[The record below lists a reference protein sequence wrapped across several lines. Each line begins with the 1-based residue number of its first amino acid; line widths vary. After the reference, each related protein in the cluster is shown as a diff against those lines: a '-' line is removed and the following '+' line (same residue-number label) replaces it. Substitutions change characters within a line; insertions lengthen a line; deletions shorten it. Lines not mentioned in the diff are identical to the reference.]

1 MHPAEACHDVPRH
14 DAIAGKTARRTTFAR
29 RFIDVSAKLWRDCA
43 TKIRRRSKG
52 QDMVSTRGGD
62 ETAIWRVKA
71 ISGMRANILASII
84 LSVTTLA
91 ADVLAASVFAQG
103 TAAAQTYP
111 VRPIT
116 IVVPFAAGGPTDVLA
131 RVLGEHIRADLGQP
145 VLIENVTGAGGS
157 IGVGRVAAAA
167 ADGYTISAGHFGT
180 HVANGAIYALK
191 YDLLRDLDPV
201 ARLPSNPMLVVTR
214 RDFPA
219 ADLRELVAWLKA
231 NPGKATAGTA
241 GAGSGSHIAGVLLA
255 NLAAP
260 LQFVPYRGTAPA
272 MQDLVSGQIDLIVD
286 QAANSLPQVRQGSI
300 KALALTAAARL
311 AAAPNIPTAA
321 EAGLSGLQ
329 MELWNGMWVPHGTP
343 GLIVVKLNAA
353 VVKAL
358 ADPAVRDKL
367 ATLGLEGPPA
377 DQRTPEALRAFQRS
391 EIEKW
396 WPIIKAAHIMAE

>member
-1 MHPAEACHDVPRH
+1 MTIGRT
-14 DAIAGKTARRTTFAR
+14 DAVLG
-29 RFIDVSAKLWRDCA
+29 L
-43 TKIRRRSKG
+43 
-52 QDMVSTRGGD
+52 
-62 ETAIWRVKA
+62 
-71 ISGMRANILASII
+71 RAN
-84 LSVTTLA
+84 
-91 ADVLAASVFAQG
+91 VLATSVLVMSVLAVSLLAQG
-103 TAAAQTYP
+103 SAAAQTYP

-116 IVVPFAAGGPTDVLA
+116 IIVPFAAGGPTDVLA
-131 RVLGEHIRADLGQP
+131 RVVGEHIRADLGQP

-180 HVANGAIYALK
+180 HVANGAIYPLK

-219 ADLRELVAWLKA
+219 ANLKELIAWLKA

-241 GAGSGSHIAGVLLA
+241 GAGSGSHIAGAFLA
-255 NLAAP
+255 NLAGAP

-300 KALALTAAARL
+300 KALAVTAATRL
-311 AAAPNIPTAA
+311 AAAPEIPTAA
-321 EAGLSGLQ
+321 EAGLPGLQ

-367 ATLGLEGPPA
+367 ATLGLDGPPA
-377 DQRTPEALRAFQRS
+377 DQRTPEALGAFQKA

-396 WPIIKAAHIMAE
+396 WPIIKAAHITAE

>member
-1 MHPAEACHDVPRH
+1 MT
-14 DAIAGKTARRTTFAR
+14 IG
-29 RFIDVSAKLWRDCA
+29 
-43 TKIRRRSKG
+43 
-52 QDMVSTRGGD
+52 
-62 ETAIWRVKA
+62 RVKA
-71 ISGMRANILASII
+71 VFGLRTNVSATSIL
-84 LSVTTLA
+84 VTG
-91 ADVLAASVFAQG
+91 VLAVSLLTAGPAS
-103 TAAAQTYP
+103 AQTWP
-111 VRPIT
+111 SRPIT

-131 RVLGEHIRADLGQP
+131 RVVGEHIRADLGQP

-180 HVANGAIYALK
+180 HVANGAIYPLK

-219 ADLRELVAWLKA
+219 ANLKELVAWLKA

-241 GAGSGSHIAGVLLA
+241 GAGSGSHIAGAFLA
-255 NLAAP
+255 NLAGAP

-300 KALALTAAARL
+300 KALAVTAAARL
-311 AAAPNIPTAA
+311 GAAPDVPTAA
-321 EAGLSGLQ
+321 EAGLPGLQ

-343 GLIVVKLNAA
+343 IGIVDKLNGAI
-353 VVKAL
+353 VKAL
-358 ADPAVRDKL
+358 ADPVVRGRL
-367 ATLGLEGPPA
+367 ATLGLDGPPA
-377 DQRTPEALRAFQRS
+377 DQRTPEALGAFQKS

-396 WPIIKAAHIMAE
+396 WPIIKAAHITAE